1 MKKIN
6 INQNDRGE
14 FLKWRIEG
22 IGASDVAMILNK
34 SPYGDRIKLFEEKT
48 TGKQEDKANSFI
60 LNRGH
65 KVEKIGRAFAELE
78 LGLTFEPT
86 CIIDEKSPHRR
97 ASLDGMAS
105 NGDLLEVKYVGAK
118 IFNEVNDASAVREKM
133 LHYYIQVQWQ
143 LLVAKEA
150 TRCHFCMV
158 DSKNNKKVFTI
169 NKDLHF
175 ISAYNLISEVDKF
188 WHDVCIARGGK
199 KVEVSLPEEIKKEKK
214 IIRVDDENLEV
225 LLSKRAE
232 LLSNMKDINDQIKML
247 DENIYN
253 LDYFKKGN
261 SFSCGGHTVLK
272 VVRKGSVDYKKIPE
286 LEGINLE
293 IYRKPSTSY
302 WKFS

>member
-1 MKKIN
+1 MQKIN
-6 INQNDRGE
+6 INQNDRKE
-14 FLKWRIEG
+14 FLNWRMDG

-48 TGKQEDKANSFI
+48 TGKTEDKANSFI

-65 KVEKIGRAFAELE
+65 KVEKLGRAFAELE

-86 CIIDEKSPHRR
+86 CIVDERSPHRR

-105 NGDLLEVKYVGAK
+105 NGDILEVKYVGAK
-118 IFNEVNDASAVREKM
+118 IFNEVNDPSAVKEKM
-133 LHYYIQVQWQ
+133 LHYYIQIQWQ
-143 LLVAKEA
+143 LLVAREA
-150 TRCHFCMV
+150 TRCHFCMI
-158 DSKNNKKVFTI
+158 DSKNNKKIFTI

-188 WHDVCIARGGK
+188 WHDVSIARGGNK
-199 KVEVSLPEEIKKEKK
+199 PTISTSENKKK
-214 IIRVDDENLEV
+214 IVHIQDDDLEV

-253 LDYFKKGN
+253 LDYFKKGD